1 MECMKKLVIFDLDG
15 TLLNTIAD
23 LAASANY
30 ALVQNGFP
38 ARTEEECRGFVGNGI
53 DKLLERALP
62 SGQQTPENVARL
74 KPVFLTHYDQHNA
87 DLTTVYPGV
96 AELIDGLYKRGIGL
110 AVLSNKYQAAAE
122 KLVKHYFPAVSFTA
136 VIGQRPGVPT
146 KPNPVGV
153 YEILRR
159 AGVSKENVLYVGDS
173 DVDVLTAQN
182 AGVPCCAVSWGFR
195 SRVELEGLSPALLVD
210 APLEIAACLK

>member
-1 MECMKKLVIFDLDG
+1 MTKLVIFDLDG

-38 ARTEEECRGFVGNGI
+38 ARTEEECRRFVGNGI

-62 SGQQTPENVARL
+62 SGRQTAENMARL
-74 KPVFLTHYDQHNA
+74 KPVFVTYYDRHNA

-96 AELIDGLYKRGIGL
+96 AELVGGLHRQGVGL

-122 KLVKHYFPAVSFTA
+122 KLVKHYFPAVPFVA

-153 YEILRR
+153 YEILHLS
-159 AGVSKENVLYVGDS
+159 GVPKEDVLYVGDS

-195 SRVELEGLSPALLVD
+195 SRAQLEGLSPDLLVD
-210 APLEIAACLK
+210 TPLEIAAYVK

>member
-1 MECMKKLVIFDLDG
+1 MKKLVIFDLDG

-38 ARTEEECRGFVGNGI
+38 ARTEEECRSFVGNGI

-74 KPVFLTHYDQHNA
+74 KPAFLAHYDQHNA

-96 AELIDGLYKRGIGL
+96 TELVDGLYKQGVGL

-122 KLVKHYFPAVSFTA
+122 KLVKHYFPAVSFVA
-136 VIGQRPGVPT
+136 VIGQRPGIPT

-153 YEILRR
+153 YEILQL
-159 AGVSKENVLYVGDS
+159 ANAKKEDVLYVGDS

-195 SRVELEGLSPALLVD
+195 SRVQLEGLSPDILVD
-210 APLEIAACLK
+210 TPLEIAAYFK